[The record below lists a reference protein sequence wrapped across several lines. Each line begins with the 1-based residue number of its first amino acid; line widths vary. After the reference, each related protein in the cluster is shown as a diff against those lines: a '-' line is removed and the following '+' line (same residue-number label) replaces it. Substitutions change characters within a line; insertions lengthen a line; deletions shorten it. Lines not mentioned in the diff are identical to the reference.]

1 MKVAI
6 KPKKFTFVIF
16 IPMRIIK
23 WKFLYKVIA
32 KSDKENSEY
41 ILSLYPKSK
50 EIYKEI
56 KRIKKRFKKLVL
68 IDVKSHD
75 GQRIKIIL

>member
-1 MKVAI
+1 MKVTI

-16 IPMRIIK
+16 IPVILIK

-32 KSDKENSEY
+32 KSNKENSQY
-41 ILSLYPKSK
+41 ILSLYPHGE

-68 IDVKSHD
+68 IDAKSHD
-75 GQRIKIIL
+75 GQRIKIVL